1 MRPSQVVRHAAG
13 YLEGH
18 GVESPLST
26 AEVLLANIL
35 GTSRSAL
42 YTRQERLSSTEAKTF
57 GRALCRRCDG
67 QPLQHITGEQG
78 FRRLMLTVRPGVF
91 IPRPET
97 EVLVDVALR
106 AIAGIEAPV
115 VIDVGTGNGAVAL
128 AIADE
133 HRGARV
139 WATDRSPEAVA
150 LARENADRLH
160 LTVDVVAGD
169 LLTGVPD
176 ALRGHVDLVVSNP
189 PYVRAQEFAALPGD
203 VQADPVTALVGG
215 LDVVERLADEA
226 ASWLRAGGHLAIEI
240 GETQGTEVCAALSSR
255 GYDDA
260 AITPDLTGRDRVVL
274 CRVDRDRAKRRP

>member
-13 YLEGH
+13 YLQGH

-26 AEVLLANIL
+26 AEVLLANVL
-35 GTSRSAL
+35 GTSRSAI
-42 YTRQERLSSTEAKTF
+42 YSREERLSPAEAKTF
-57 GRALCRRCDG
+57 GRALCRRCNG

-106 AIAGIEAPV
+106 AIAGIDAPV
-115 VIDVGTGNGAVAL
+115 VIDVGTGGGAVAL
-128 AIADE
+128 AVADE

-160 LTVDVVAGD
+160 LSVDVVEGD
-169 LLTGVPD
+169 LLTGAPD
-176 ALRGHVDLVVSNP
+176 ALRGYVDLVVSNP
-189 PYVRAQEFAALPGD
+189 PYVRDEEFAALPDD
-203 VQADPVTALVGG
+203 VRADPVAALVGG

-226 ASWLRAGGHLAIEI
+226 ASWLRPGGRLAIEI
-240 GETQGTEVCAALSSR
+240 GETQGVEVRAALASR
-255 GYDDA
+255 GYDEA
-260 AITPDLTGRDRVVL
+260 TVTPDLTGRDRVV
-274 CRVDRDRAKRRP
+274 VSRRP